1 MTVGI
6 RASCIALL
14 GVVLG
19 PTAALAGGSTTDG
32 YSVELIHPQG
42 DDQGHYVSV
51 SHLTRATV
59 FGVVAPEGQ
68 VSAVTVNGTKASV
81 FPARM
86 PPFGAAAETAA
97 LEFRVTLEIRPTT
110 TLKVVVESG
119 TGVEAYWSAEPDTAA
134 TISRLRQLAADN
146 PEDARS
152 RCRLG
157 NALKD
162 QYRLREAITEFREAL
177 ERKSDCAYMRVELG
191 RALLAVGRPDEAIGE
206 LGIATQIDPDDAM
219 AWLNLGLVHAR
230 YTRNTQEAVRCF
242 RRYLALEPSS
252 STADKV
258 QRYLARASP

>member
-1 MTVGI
+1 M
-6 RASCIALL
+6 
-14 GVVLG
+14 G
-19 PTAALAGGSTTDG
+19 PNAALAGESTADR

-51 SHLTRATV
+51 SHLIRTTL

-68 VSAVTVNGTKASV
+68 VSAVTVNGKQARL

-86 PPFGAAAETAA
+86 PPFGVAAETAA
-97 LEFRVTLEIRPTT
+97 LEFRVTLEMRPTT
-110 TLKVVVESG
+110 TVKVVVEGG
-119 TGVEAYWSAEPDTAA
+119 TGVGSSWSAEPNTAA
-134 TISRLRQLAADN
+134 TISRLRQLAADS

-162 QYRLREAITEFREAL
+162 EYRLREAIAEFREAL

-191 RALLAVGRPDEAIGE
+191 RALLAVGRTDEALE
-206 LGIATQIDPDDAM
+206 EFGIATQVAPDDPM

-230 YTRNTQEAVRCF
+230 YTRNTDEAVRCF
-242 RRYLALEPSS
+242 RRYLALESAG

-258 QRYLARASP
+258 RRYLARVSP